1 MRAEVI
7 SAKAIR
13 FSDVDNEEHTV
24 LAEDIEECCIERH
37 GKRLA
42 YFVGL
47 PNWPCLTEI
56 DKDTYNIFVES
67 MEECLGNASEKI
79 GMKTEKS
86 ISKEIKFIDIDSGWE
101 YTALPENI
109 DGLGIEQYDG
119 SLEYYANI
127 SDKGFTNNIG
137 LKTYN
142 ILLAALKAV
151 ANAKEKDD
159 DQNKEKK
166 EKK

>member
-1 MRAEVI
+1 MKAEVI
-7 SAKAIR
+7 NAKAIR
-13 FSDVDNEEHTV
+13 FTDVGNEEHAV
-24 LAEDIEECCIERH
+24 LAEDIEECRIERH
-37 GKRLA
+37 GKKLA

-67 MEECLGNASEKI
+67 MEECLGNDSEKI

-86 ISKEIKFIDIDSGWE
+86 ISKEIKFIDIDGWE
-101 YTALPENI
+101 CTALPENI

-119 SLEYYANI
+119 RLEYYANI
-127 SDKGFTNNIG
+127 SDKGYTNNID

-142 ILLAALKAV
+142 ILLTALKAV
-151 ANAKEKDD
+151 ANTKE
-159 DQNKEKK
+159 
-166 EKK
+166 